1 MRSFASTE
9 WQNPK
14 YHSALEPRNLC
25 GAALAAQRTRRA
37 ARRARRKLPSSE
49 VGSPAFLSVF
59 AGRHQAGSFNSCA
72 QGERHVFVGYDA
84 RLPHDDD
91 TGDDAKSNLRCHEPG
106 PIDVPLEHRIEKAH
120 NGVQQARPQN
130 RSDHTSEKNGMA
142 SEHRKHRTIEQSH
155 KDGGEEM

>member
-59 AGRHQAGSFNSCA
+59 AGRHQTGSFNSCA
-72 QGERHVFVGYDA
+72 QDERHVFVGYDA

-91 TGDDAKSNLRCHEPG
+91 TRDDAKTNLRRHEPG
-106 PIDVPLEHRIEKAH
+106 PVDVAPKHRIEEAD
-120 NGVQQARPQN
+120 NGVQQARPQHW
-130 RSDHTSEKNGMA
+130 RDQTA
-142 SEHRKHRTIEQSH
+142 
-155 KDGGEEM
+155 